1 MYIITDKYSYYL
13 ELKTGLMNITEKN
26 KLIRDRGF
34 ILEVYERLQFNF
46 SFVCDP
52 FTFFRIVLIP
62 LKGIVHNDDRAKY
75 YITAHD
81 TIILSEEYNY
91 SDIKSINKFNIQITP
106 MYISLVCRANNNKTL
121 EYLQKKKFLLHISK
135 NNHLNSFLLCDACR
149 NGYVGLLELWKHS
162 GLKFP
167 SEFNENESLAF
178 RYAFEYN
185 NVNILQWL
193 VNNNFSMGDFTI
205 TSENI
210 NQASYNGHI
219 NVLEW
224 WKHSG
229 LPLEY
234 NQDIIFYL
242 ITKNDQVKALE
253 WWKNS
258 GLTLKNNRLLIFRS
272 IEVVEWWKNSG
283 LKLKY
288 FYCPKNLFN
297 RLDNDTKRWLNNT
310 SKFRTLCIKAVRK
323 SAKIYL
329 NIKNKFIFR

>member
-34 ILEVYERLQFNF
+34 ILEVYEMLQFNF
-46 SFVCDP
+46 SFVFDP
-52 FTFFRIVLIP
+52 FKFFRIALIP
-62 LKGIVHNDDRAKY
+62 LKGIVRNDYYSKD

-91 SDIKSINKFNIQITP
+91 SDIKSIYKFNIQITH

-121 EYLQKKKFLLHISK
+121 EYLQKKKCLLHISK
-135 NNHLNSFLLCDACR
+135 NDHLNSFLLCGACK
-149 NGYVGLLELWKHS
+149 NGYVELLELWKHS
-162 GLKFP
+162 GLKF
-167 SEFNENESLAF
+167 SSKFNESLAF

-224 WKHSG
+224 WKNSG

-234 NQDIIFYL
+234 DQDIIFYL

-258 GLTLKNNRLLIFRS
+258 GLTLKNNRLLIFKS
-272 IEVVEWWKNSG
+272 TEVVEWWKNSG

-288 FYCPKNLFN
+288 FYCSKDLYNK
-297 RLDNDTKRWLNNT
+297 LDNDTKRWLDNT
-310 SKFRTLCIKAVRK
+310 YKFRTLLMKALRK
-323 SAKIYL
+323 SAKIYV
-329 NIKNKFIFR
+329 NIKNKFISR